1 MHSDNGDLCR
11 SCEMQLIEKDM
22 KHLEEIMTEFHNSG
36 NTQYCGPNSEKDLRH
51 LEKAI
56 QGENAG
62 V

>member
-36 NTQYCGPNSEKDLRH
+36 NTQYCGPNSEKT
-51 LEKAI
+51 
-56 QGENAG
+56 
-62 V
+62 